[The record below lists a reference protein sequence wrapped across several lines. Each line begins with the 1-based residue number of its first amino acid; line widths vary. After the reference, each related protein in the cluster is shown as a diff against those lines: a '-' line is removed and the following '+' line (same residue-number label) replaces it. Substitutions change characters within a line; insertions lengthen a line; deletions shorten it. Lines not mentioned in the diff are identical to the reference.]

1 MYYIFETSERTTSM
15 SEINPLLCKAV
26 ITQRIHLKIT
36 SSLKIKSL
44 HLYLLRPI
52 NTNIQLLFMLLLSIN
67 NGLVAQSNSV
77 YTKDKYVDTVSEYE
91 IKNDNAFRLID
102 KSNEN
107 SVTNPRKSIRYA
119 TAAVEKGIKS
129 KDIMAQSH
137 GYLSLG
143 SLYFNIGNYNKST
156 EYFQLAKDG
165 FTKLGEENYTS
176 LSDKYLKLST
186 VQNTSNIKFR
196 KYKSSNSPTINLYA
210 DLGQLNKPKSIID
223 SSFIEKKGLKID
235 TSITTQALINA
246 SNTGYLNSGT
256 YNWTFGDQ
264 VHYQN
269 QILQMGVDRKDINV
283 VALANYNLGKTY
295 LTASKP
301 DSAILF
307 LKNSIQTAEESGDFK
322 LEQKSVKELAQIYE
336 KKGQLNQALELY
348 RRYFLKY
355 DELLEKN
362 GINDR
367 NVLTLNEEF
376 LKQEQRISELIETQ
390 KLRDLDFARQ
400 TKILWSL
407 ALIIAVFGALTW
419 LLVRNIREKQR
430 ANMQIKIQSLRSQ
443 MNPHFIFNSLNS
455 VNNFI
460 SKNDERSANKYLS
473 DFSKL
478 MRTVLKNSDLDFV
491 SLESEIETLRL
502 YLELEHFRF
511 GNKFTYALTIDESIE
526 PNQVQIPPMLVQPYI
541 ENAIWH
547 GLRYKEDKGELLVR
561 FYLEGGH
568 LFCTILDNGIGRRK
582 SSELKTSNQKQQQST
597 GIKNTK
603 ERIELL
609 NKMYKTK
616 LQIRIEDLEQNGE
629 ALGTKVLISLP
640 YKIEY

>member
-1 MYYIFETSERTTSM
+1 M
-15 SEINPLLCKAV
+15 
-26 ITQRIHLKIT
+26 
-36 SSLKIKSL
+36 
-44 HLYLLRPI
+44 
-52 NTNIQLLFMLLLSIN
+52 LFLSIN

-186 VQNTSNIKFR
+186 AQNTSNIKFR
-196 KYKSSNSPTINLYA
+196 KFQSSNSPTINLYA

-246 SNTGYLNSGT
+246 SNTGYLNSGS

-264 VHYQN
+264 LHYQN

-283 VALANYNLGKTY
+283 IGLANYNLGKTY
-295 LTASKP
+295 LSVSKP
-301 DSAILF
+301 DSAIPH
-307 LKNSIQTAEESGDFK
+307 LKSSLKTAEQSGDFK
-322 LEQKSVKELAQIYE
+322 LEQKSVQELATIYE
-336 KKGQLNQALELY
+336 KKGQLTLALDLY

-400 TKILWSL
+400 KKILWSL
-407 ALIIAVFGALTW
+407 ALIIVVFGLLTW

-547 GLRYKEDKGELLVR
+547 GLRYKEEKGELSVR

>member
-1 MYYIFETSERTTSM
+1 MKKSKTSVTTISM
-15 SEINPLLCKAV
+15 SEKTFSLCKAV
-26 ITQRIHLKIT
+26 NPFRKHPQNTP
-36 SSLKIKSL
+36 SLKIKYL
-44 HLYLLRPI
+44 HLYLLTRQI
-52 NTNIQLLFMLLLSIN
+52 QNIILFLSLLFGGISGIC
-67 NGLVAQSNSV
+67 AQSNSMNL
-77 YTKDKYVDTVSEYE
+77 KDKLIDTATFQELRT
-91 IKNDNAFRLID
+91 NNAFELID

-107 SVTNPRKSIRYA
+107 SVTNPNKSIRYA
-119 TAAVEKGIKS
+119 TAAIEKSIKS
-129 KDIMAQSH
+129 NDVMGKSH

-143 SLYFNIGNYNKST
+143 SLYFNIGNYSKSA

-165 FTKLGEENYTS
+165 FSVLGEENYSS
-176 LSDKYLKLST
+176 LSDKYLKLSLA
-186 VQNTSNIKFR
+186 QS
-196 KYKSSNSPTINLYA
+196 SSNRKKRKFQNSVLPTINLYS
-210 DLGQLNKPKSIID
+210 DLGQLNKPKSLID
-223 SSFIEKKGLKID
+223 TSIIEKKGIKID
-235 TSITTQALINA
+235 TSLNNQALMNA
-246 SNTGYLNSGT
+246 SNTGYLNSGA
-256 YNWTFGDQ
+256 YNWSFGDQ

-269 QILQMGVDRKDINV
+269 QILQMGVNRKDINV

-295 LTASKP
+295 LTAFKP

-348 RRYFLKY
+348 RQYFQKY
-355 DELLEKN
+355 DQLLEKN
-362 GINDR
+362 GVNNQ
-367 NVLTLNEEF
+367 NVLALNEEF
-376 LKQEQRISELIETQ
+376 LKQEQRISELIE
-390 KLRDLDFARQ
+390 KEKIRNLDFARQ

-419 LLVRNIREKQR
+419 LLVRNIREKQK

-478 MRTVLKNSDLDFV
+478 MRAVLKNSDLDFV

-511 GNKFTYALTIDESIE
+511 GNKFTYSLTVDGSIE
-526 PNQVQIPPMLVQPYI
+526 PNQFQIPPMLVQPYI
-541 ENAIWH
+541 ENAVWH
-547 GLRYKEDKGELLVR
+547 GLRYKEEKGELSVR

-568 LFCTILDNGIGRRK
+568 LFCTVLDNGIGRKK
-582 SSELKTSNQKQQQST
+582 SAELKTSNQKQQQST

-616 LQIRIEDLEQNGE
+616 LHISIEDLEQNGE
-629 ALGTKVLISLP
+629 ALGTKVNISLP
-640 YKIEY
+640 YKLEV

>member
-1 MYYIFETSERTTSM
+1 
-15 SEINPLLCKAV
+15 
-26 ITQRIHLKIT
+26 
-36 SSLKIKSL
+36 
-44 HLYLLRPI
+44 
-52 NTNIQLLFMLLLSIN
+52 MLLLSIN
-67 NGLVAQSNSV
+67 SGLVAQSNSV
-77 YTKDKYVDTVSEYE
+77 YTKDKYVDTVSDFE

-107 SVTNPRKSIRYA
+107 SITNPRKSIRYA

-176 LSDKYLKLST
+176 LSDKYLNLSSA
-186 VQNTSNIKFR
+186 QNSSNNKFR
-196 KYKSSNSPTINLYA
+196 KFKNSNSPTINLYS
-210 DLGQLNKPKSIID
+210 DLGQLNKPKSILD
-223 SSFIEKKGLKID
+223 TTRIEKKVLKID
-235 TSITTQALINA
+235 TTITTQALLNA
-246 SNTGYLNSGT
+246 SNTGYINSGS

-264 VHYQN
+264 VQYQN
-269 QILQMGVDRKDINV
+269 QILQIGVDRKDINV
-283 VALANYNLGKTY
+283 IGLANYNLGKTY

-301 DSAILF
+301 DSAIPH
-307 LKNSIQTAEESGDFK
+307 LKSSLKTAEQSGDFK
-322 LEQKSVKELAQIYE
+322 LEQKSVQELAMIYE
-336 KKGQLNQALELY
+336 KKGQLTLALDLY

-362 GINDR
+362 GINDQ

-400 TKILWSL
+400 KKILWSL
-407 ALIIAVFGALTW
+407 ALIIVVFGLLTW

-478 MRTVLKNSDLDFV
+478 MRAVLKNSDLDFV

-568 LFCTILDNGIGRRK
+568 LFCTIIDNGIGRKK
-582 SSELKTSNQKQQQST
+582 SAELKTSNQKQQQST

-616 LQIRIEDLEQNGE
+616 LQIRIEDLEQDGE

>member
-1 MYYIFETSERTTSM
+1 M
-15 SEINPLLCKAV
+15 SEIHSLLCKAV
-26 ITQRIHLKIT
+26 ITQRIHLEIA
-36 SSLKIKSL
+36 SPLKIKSL

-52 NTNIQLLFMLLLSIN
+52 NPNILILSLLLLCIN

-156 EYFQLAKDG
+156 EYFQLAKEG
-165 FTKLGEENYTS
+165 FTKLGEENYTT

-186 VQNTSNIKFR
+186 DQNSSIRKNRKF
-196 KYKSSNSPTINLYA
+196 KSSNSPTINLYS
-210 DLGQLNKPKSIID
+210 DLGQLNKPKSILD
-223 SSFIEKKGLKID
+223 TTRIEKKVLKID
-235 TSITTQALINA
+235 TTIPTQALLNA
-246 SNTGYLNSGT
+246 SNTGYINSGS

-264 VHYQN
+264 VQYQN
-269 QILQMGVDRKDINV
+269 QILQIGVDRKDNNV
-283 VALANYNLGKTY
+283 IGLANFNLGKTY

-307 LKNSIQTAEESGDFK
+307 LKSSIKTAEVSGDFK
-322 LEQKSVKELAQIYE
+322 LEQKSVQELAMIYE
-336 KKGQLNQALELY
+336 KKGQLTLALDLY

-362 GINDR
+362 GINDK

-400 TKILWSL
+400 KKILWSL
-407 ALIIAVFGALTW
+407 ALIIVVFGLLTW

-478 MRTVLKNSDLDFV
+478 MRAVLKNSDLDFV

-568 LFCTILDNGIGRRK
+568 LFCTIIDNGIGRKK
-582 SSELKTSNQKQQQST
+582 SAELKTSNQKQQQST

>member
-1 MYYIFETSERTTSM
+1 
-15 SEINPLLCKAV
+15 
-26 ITQRIHLKIT
+26 
-36 SSLKIKSL
+36 
-44 HLYLLRPI
+44 
-52 NTNIQLLFMLLLSIN
+52 
-67 NGLVAQSNSV
+67 V

-156 EYFQLAKDG
+156 EYFQLAKEG
-165 FTKLGEENYTS
+165 FTKLGEENYTT

-186 VQNTSNIKFR
+186 DQNSSIRKNRKF
-196 KYKSSNSPTINLYA
+196 KSSNSPTINLYS
-210 DLGQLNKPKSIID
+210 DLGQLNKPKSILD
-223 SSFIEKKGLKID
+223 TTRIEKKVLKID
-235 TSITTQALINA
+235 TTIPTQALLNA
-246 SNTGYLNSGT
+246 SNTGYINSGS

-264 VHYQN
+264 VQYQN
-269 QILQMGVDRKDINV
+269 QILQIGVDRKDNNV
-283 VALANYNLGKTY
+283 IGLANFNLGKTY

-307 LKNSIQTAEESGDFK
+307 LKSSIKTAEVSGDFK
-322 LEQKSVKELAQIYE
+322 LEQKSVQELAMIYE
-336 KKGQLNQALELY
+336 KKGQLTLALDLY

-362 GINDR
+362 GINDK

-400 TKILWSL
+400 KKILWSL
-407 ALIIAVFGALTW
+407 ALIIVVFGLLTW

-478 MRTVLKNSDLDFV
+478 MRAVLKNSDLDFV

-568 LFCTILDNGIGRRK
+568 LFCTIIDNGIGRKK
-582 SSELKTSNQKQQQST
+582 SAELKTSNQKQQQST